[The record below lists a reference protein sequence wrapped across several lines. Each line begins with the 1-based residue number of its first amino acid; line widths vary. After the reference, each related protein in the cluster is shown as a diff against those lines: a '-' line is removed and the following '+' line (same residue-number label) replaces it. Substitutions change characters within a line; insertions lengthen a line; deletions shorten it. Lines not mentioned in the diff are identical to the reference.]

1 MSFSDEEYIEE
12 LEKEVALI
20 NKAHAQQ
27 GVIIL
32 ELQRKVSLLQETI
45 VIMVQDNQLKGTN

>member
-45 VIMVQDNQLKGTN
+45 VIMVQDNQLKGG